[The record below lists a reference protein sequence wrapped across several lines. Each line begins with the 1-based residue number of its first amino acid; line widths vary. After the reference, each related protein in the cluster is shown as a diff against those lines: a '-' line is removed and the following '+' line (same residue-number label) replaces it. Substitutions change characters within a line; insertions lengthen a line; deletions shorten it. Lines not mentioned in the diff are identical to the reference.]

1 MITLCAI
8 RQLQRQ
14 LLQWWYHI
22 VYWLKVP
29 MLWGHEWLM
38 SHHFHTR
45 NEKKASCSFHGTGE
59 AVNLDVRILGR
70 INVMN
75 LPTSTREF
83 VSNSGNFFGFQS
95 RDNLFGF
102 VTNFQLAG
110 TPIHSIGYL
119 SSLHFM

>member
-29 MLWGHEWLM
+29 MLWANEWLM
-38 SHHFHTR
+38 SHHFNTR
-45 NEKKASCSFHGTGE
+45 NKKKVSCSFHCTGE
-59 AVNLDVRILGR
+59 AVNLDVRILVR
-70 INVMN
+70 ISVMN
-75 LPTSTREF
+75 LPTSSREF

-102 VTNFQLAG
+102 VTKFQLAG
-110 TPIHSIGYL
+110 IPKHSIGYL
-119 SSLHFM
+119 SSLHSM